1 MESPDLLISACEEDS
16 HVPFPSPLFISA
28 GVLSSEVLLL
38 TCHGVFICY
47 LMSFRMSLVLA
58 QAVITNTT
66 DLVA

>member
-1 MESPDLLISACEEDS
+1 MDSPDLLISACEEDS
-16 HVPFPSPLFISA
+16 HVPSPSPFFISA

-47 LMSFRMSLVLA
+47 LISFRMSPDLA
-58 QAVITNTT
+58 QAVTTHTT

>member
-1 MESPDLLISACEEDS
+1 MESPDLFISACEEGS
-16 HVPFPSPLFISA
+16 HMPSPSLFISA

-38 TCHGVFICY
+38 TCYGIFICY

>member
-16 HVPFPSPLFISA
+16 HVPSPSLFISA

-38 TCHGVFICY
+38 TCYGIFICY